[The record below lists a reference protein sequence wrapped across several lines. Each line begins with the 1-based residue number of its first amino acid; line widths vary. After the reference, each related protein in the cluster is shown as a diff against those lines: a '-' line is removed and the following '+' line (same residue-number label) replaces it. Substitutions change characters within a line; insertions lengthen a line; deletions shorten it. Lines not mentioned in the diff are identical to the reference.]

1 MNQSLFITLWIIA
14 CVFLAFSTVSF
25 IIVKRPEYKLME
37 HRGGHWLKRKILDQV
52 VPGRWVAPIY
62 YSAFIGVFIA
72 MANVLWLV
80 LSNV

>member
-14 CVFLAFSTVSF
+14 CAFIVFSIVCFE
-25 IIVKRPEYKLME
+25 IVKRPGYKLME
-37 HRGGHWLKRKILDQV
+37 HRGGHITKREVLEQW